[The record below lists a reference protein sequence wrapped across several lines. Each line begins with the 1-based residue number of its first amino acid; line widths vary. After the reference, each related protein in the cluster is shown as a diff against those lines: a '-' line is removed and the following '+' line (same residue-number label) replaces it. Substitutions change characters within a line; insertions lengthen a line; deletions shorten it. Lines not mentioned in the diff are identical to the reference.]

1 MPSNFV
7 EAVPDDKMDGK
18 DIEVFAASEEDVRKA
33 SQIIKV
39 RAYVHHTLTHAYTHQ
54 CMYART
60 HTHTHI
66 THTYAYTSMYINTYM
81 CTHTHTILRP

>member
-1 MPSNFV
+1 MVPSNFV
-7 EAVPDDKMDGK
+7 EAVLDDKMDGK

-54 CMYART
+54 CMYAHAHTHART
-60 HTHTHI
+60 HTSHTLMPTQACI
-66 THTYAYTSMYINTYM
+66 
-81 CTHTHTILRP
+81 

>member
-18 DIEVFAASEEDVRKA
+18 DIEVFAASEEDVCRA

-39 RAYVHHTLTHAYTHQ
+39 CIHHTLYMYTHQ
-54 CMYART
+54 CMHTHVYTDIHRYTHACTYTRT
-60 HTHTHI
+60 HARIHNLVFH
-66 THTYAYTSMYINTYM
+66 M
-81 CTHTHTILRP
+81 